1 MNVTELPH
9 KLTRKISL
17 PAHSYTFK
25 MWSICSSYG
34 HSLSI
39 RGLSMIEI
47 CVQLDNPLEMSESWA
62 DVNLL
67 LQIVYREKKKENR
80 CVTILLSSTSTYK
93 QAVFNTH

>member
-1 MNVTELPH
+1 
-9 KLTRKISL
+9 
-17 PAHSYTFK
+17 
-25 MWSICSSYG
+25 
-34 HSLSI
+34 
-39 RGLSMIEI
+39 MIEI

-67 LQIVYREKKKENR
+67 LQMVYREKKKENK